1 MLLRTRNMVKFF
13 GAVIIILAVFLTF
26 IYPLAN
32 SIKQG
37 LDLQGGTHIVLEAE
51 DTPDAPVTEDSLS
64 RAVSIVE
71 RRINEMGLTEPIVQK
86 EGAHRIIVELP
97 GEKNPEKAIETIGKT
112 AVMEFKDESGTTRMG
127 GKDLKTAK
135 EQIENGNK
143 NVVAIEFTDE
153 GAKKFADLTASNVG
167 HKIAILLDG
176 EVLTAPVVNE
186 PITGG
191 KAVITGSKSLEEA
204 KSLAIL
210 LRSGALPVKL
220 KVMEVRTIGPSLGQ
234 DSKIKSEK
242 AFAIG
247 IVLIMIFLVVIYRM
261 SGIVANVAL
270 LVYVLI
276 LLAILKYLDATLTL
290 PGIAGII
297 LSMGF
302 AVDANIL
309 IFERFKEEVLIGKSL
324 RTSMDAGFK
333 RAFNTIL
340 DANVSVMIAAI
351 VLIVMGT
358 GTVKGFAVN
367 LALGLIVSMFTAIL
381 VSRSLLTW
389 FINTGLITNPWFYGL
404 NRKAPE
410 HMLKK
415 GGQK

>member
-1 MLLRTRNMVKFF
+1 MIKFF
-13 GAVIIILAVFLTF
+13 GAVAIILGVFLTF

-51 DTPDAPVTEDSLS
+51 DTPDAPVTEDSLN

-71 RRINEMGLTEPIVQK
+71 RRINEMGLTEPLVQK
-86 EGAHRIIVELP
+86 EGARRIIVELP

-112 AVMEFKDESGTTRMG
+112 AVMEFKDESGATRLT
-127 GKDLKTAK
+127 GKDLKTAQ
-135 EQIENGNK
+135 EQIENGHQ
-143 NVVAIEFTDE
+143 NVLAIEFTDE
-153 GAKKFADLTASNVG
+153 GADKFADLTAANVG

-191 KAVITGSKSLEEA
+191 KAVITGSRTLEEA
-204 KSLAIL
+204 KNLAIL

-247 IVLIMIFLVVIYRM
+247 IVLIMIFLVVVYRM

-276 LLAILKYLDATLTL
+276 LLSILKYLDATLTL

-309 IFERFKEEVLIGKSL
+309 IFERFKEEVLVGKTL
-324 RTSMDAGFK
+324 RTSMEAGFK
-333 RAFNTIL
+333 RAFHTIL

-351 VLIVMGT
+351 VLIVMGA

-367 LALGLIVSMFTAIL
+367 LALGLIVSMFTAII

-389 FINTGLITNPWFYGL
+389 FINTNLLTNPWFYGL
-404 NRKAPE
+404 NRKVPE

-415 GGQK
+415 GGRK

>member
-1 MLLRTRNMVKFF
+1 MRTRNMIKFF
-13 GAVIIILAVFLTF
+13 GAVAIILGVFLTF

-51 DTPDAPVTEDSLS
+51 DTPDAPVTEDSLN

-71 RRINEMGLTEPIVQK
+71 RRINEMGLTEPLVQK
-86 EGAHRIIVELP
+86 EGARRIIVELP

-112 AVMEFKDESGTTRMG
+112 AVMEFKDESGATRLT

-135 EQIENGNK
+135 EQIENGNQ

-153 GAKKFADLTASNVG
+153 GADKFADLTAANVG

-191 KAVITGSKSLEEA
+191 KAVITGSRTLEEA
-204 KSLAIL
+204 KNLAIL

-247 IVLIMIFLVVIYRM
+247 IVLIMIFLVVVYRM

-276 LLAILKYLDATLTL
+276 LLSILKYLDATLTL

-309 IFERFKEEVLIGKSL
+309 IFERFKEEVLVGKTL
-324 RTSMDAGFK
+324 RTSMEAGFK
-333 RAFNTIL
+333 RAFHTIL
-340 DANVSVMIAAI
+340 DANVSVMVAAI
-351 VLIVMGT
+351 VLIVMGA

-367 LALGLIVSMFTAIL
+367 LALGLIVSMFTAII

-389 FINTGLITNPWFYGL
+389 FINTNLLTNPWFYGL
-404 NRKAPE
+404 NRKVPE

-415 GGQK
+415 GGRK

>member
-1 MLLRTRNMVKFF
+1 MIKFF
-13 GAVIIILAVFLTF
+13 GAVAIILGVFLTF

-32 SIKQG
+32 SIKLG

-51 DTPDAPVTEDSLS
+51 DTPDAPVTEDSLN

-71 RRINEMGLTEPIVQK
+71 RRINEMGLTEPLVQK
-86 EGAHRIIVELP
+86 EGARRIIVELP

-112 AVMEFKDESGTTRMG
+112 AVMEFKDESGATRLT

-135 EQIENGNK
+135 EQIENGNQ

-153 GAKKFADLTASNVG
+153 GADKFADLTAANVG

-191 KAVITGSKSLEEA
+191 KAVITGSRTLEEA
-204 KSLAIL
+204 KNLAIL

-220 KVMEVRTIGPSLGQ
+220 KAMEVRTIGPSLGQ

-247 IVLIMIFLVVIYRM
+247 IVLIMIFLVVVYRM

-276 LLAILKYLDATLTL
+276 LLSILKYLDATLTL

-309 IFERFKEEVLIGKSL
+309 IFERFKEEVLVGKTL
-324 RTSMDAGFK
+324 RTSMEAGFK
-333 RAFNTIL
+333 RAFHTIL

-351 VLIVMGT
+351 VLIVMGA

-367 LALGLIVSMFTAIL
+367 LALGLIVSMFTAII

-389 FINTGLITNPWFYGL
+389 FINTNLLTNPWFYGL
-404 NRKAPE
+404 NRKVPE

-415 GGQK
+415 GGRK

>member
-1 MLLRTRNMVKFF
+1 
-13 GAVIIILAVFLTF
+13 
-26 IYPLAN
+26 
-32 SIKQG
+32 
-37 LDLQGGTHIVLEAE
+37 
-51 DTPDAPVTEDSLS
+51 
-64 RAVSIVE
+64 
-71 RRINEMGLTEPIVQK
+71 MGLTEPIVQK
-86 EGAHRIIVELP
+86 EGARRIIVELP

-127 GKDLKTAK
+127 GQDLKTAK

-247 IVLIMIFLVVIYRM
+247 IILIMIFLVVIYRM

>member
-1 MLLRTRNMVKFF
+1 MRTRNMIKFF
-13 GAVIIILAVFLTF
+13 GAVAIILGVFLTF

-51 DTPDAPVTEDSLS
+51 DTPDAPVTEDSLN

-71 RRINEMGLTEPIVQK
+71 RRINEMGLTEPLVQK
-86 EGAHRIIVELP
+86 EGARRIIVELP

-112 AVMEFKDESGTTRMG
+112 AVMEFKDESGATRLT

-135 EQIENGNK
+135 EQIENGNQ

-153 GAKKFADLTASNVG
+153 GADKFADLTAANVG

-191 KAVITGSKSLEEA
+191 KAVITGSRTLEEA
-204 KSLAIL
+204 KNLAIL

-220 KVMEVRTIGPSLGQ
+220 RVMEVRTIGPSLGQ

-247 IVLIMIFLVVIYRM
+247 IVLIMIFLVVVYRM

-276 LLAILKYLDATLTL
+276 LLSILKYLDATLTL

-309 IFERFKEEVLIGKSL
+309 IFERFKEEVLVGKTL
-324 RTSMDAGFK
+324 RTSMEAGFK
-333 RAFNTIL
+333 RAFHTIL

-351 VLIVMGT
+351 VLIVMGA

-367 LALGLIVSMFTAIL
+367 LALGLIVSMFTAII

-389 FINTGLITNPWFYGL
+389 FINTNLLTNPWFYGL
-404 NRKAPE
+404 NRKVPE

-415 GGQK
+415 GGRK

>member
-1 MLLRTRNMVKFF
+1 M
-13 GAVIIILAVFLTF
+13 
-26 IYPLAN
+26 
-32 SIKQG
+32 
-37 LDLQGGTHIVLEAE
+37 
-51 DTPDAPVTEDSLS
+51 
-64 RAVSIVE
+64 
-71 RRINEMGLTEPIVQK
+71 
-86 EGAHRIIVELP
+86 
-97 GEKNPEKAIETIGKT
+97 
-112 AVMEFKDESGTTRMG
+112 
-127 GKDLKTAK
+127 KTAK
-135 EQIENGNK
+135 EQIDQGHK

-153 GAKKFADLTASNVG
+153 GAKKFADLTAANVG
-167 HKIAILLDG
+167 HKISILLDG
-176 EVLTAPVVNE
+176 DVLTAPVVNE

-191 KAVITGSKSLEEA
+191 KAVITGSNTLEEA
-204 KSLAIL
+204 KNLAIL

-234 DSKIKSEK
+234 DSKEKSEK

-247 IVLIMIFLVVIYRM
+247 IILIMIFLIVIYRM
-261 SGIVANVAL
+261 SGVVANIAL
-270 LVYVLI
+270 LVYVLLLLGI
-276 LLAILKYLDATLTL
+276 LRYLDATLTL
-290 PGIAGII
+290 PGIAGVI

-324 RTSMDAGFK
+324 RTSMEAGFK

-340 DANVSVMIAAI
+340 DANVSV
-351 VLIVMGT
+351 LIVMGS

-367 LALGLIVSMFTAIL
+367 LALGIIVSMFTAII

-404 NRKAPE
+404 NRKPPE

>member
-1 MLLRTRNMVKFF
+1 MIKFF
-13 GAVIIILAVFLTF
+13 GAVAIILGVFLTF
-26 IYPLAN
+26 IYTLAN

-37 LDLQGGTHIVLEAE
+37 LDLQGGTHIVLEEE
-51 DTPDAPVTEDSLS
+51 DTPDAPVTEDSLN

-71 RRINEMGLTEPIVQK
+71 RRINEMGLTEPLVQK
-86 EGAHRIIVELP
+86 EGARRIIVELP

-112 AVMEFKDESGTTRMG
+112 AVMEFKDESGATRLT

-135 EQIENGNK
+135 EQIENGNQ
-143 NVVAIEFTDE
+143 NGVAIEFTDE
-153 GAKKFADLTASNVG
+153 GADKFADLTAANVG

-191 KAVITGSKSLEEA
+191 KAVITGSRTLEEA
-204 KSLAIL
+204 KNLAIL

-247 IVLIMIFLVVIYRM
+247 IVLIMIFLVVVYRM

-276 LLAILKYLDATLTL
+276 LLSILKYLDATLTL

-302 AVDANIL
+302 AVDANIM
-309 IFERFKEEVLIGKSL
+309 IFERFKEEVLVGKKL
-324 RTSMDAGFK
+324 RPSMEAGFK
-333 RAFNTIL
+333 RAFHTIL

-351 VLIVMGT
+351 VLIVMGA

-367 LALGLIVSMFTAIL
+367 LALGLIVSMFTAII

-389 FINTGLITNPWFYGL
+389 FINTNLLTNPWFYGL
-404 NRKAPE
+404 NRKVPE

-415 GGQK
+415 GGRK

>member
-1 MLLRTRNMVKFF
+1 MRTRNMIKFF
-13 GAVIIILAVFLTF
+13 GAVIIIVAAFVTL
-26 IYPLAN
+26 INPLAN

-37 LDLQGGTHIVLEAE
+37 LDLQGGTHIVLGAE
-51 DTPDAPVTEDSLS
+51 DTPDAPVTEDSLN
-64 RAVSIVE
+64 RAVTIVE
-71 RRINEMGLTEPIVQK
+71 RRINEMGLTEPLVQK
-86 EGAHRIIVELP
+86 EGARRIIVELP

-112 AVMEFKDESGTTRMG
+112 AVMEFKDESGTTRMTG
-127 GKDLKTAK
+127 NDLKTAK
-135 EQIENGNK
+135 EQIDQGHK
-143 NVVAIEFTDE
+143 NVVGIEFTDE

-167 HKIAILLDG
+167 HKIGIYLDG
-176 EVLTAPVVNE
+176 ELLTNPVVNE

-191 KAVITGSKSLEEA
+191 KAVITGSQTLEDA
-204 KSLAIL
+204 KNLAIL

-220 KVMEVRTIGPSLGQ
+220 KVMEVRTIGPSLGL
-234 DSKIKSEK
+234 DSKLKSER

-247 IVLIMIFLVVIYRM
+247 IVLIMIFLIVIYRM
-261 SGIVANVAL
+261 SGIVANIAL

-276 LLAILKYLDATLTL
+276 LLGILKYLDATLTL
-290 PGIAGII
+290 PGIAGVI

-309 IFERFKEEVLIGKSL
+309 IFERFKEEVLVGKTL
-324 RTSMDAGFK
+324 RTSMEAGFR

-351 VLIVMGT
+351 VLIVMGS

-367 LALGLIVSMFTAIL
+367 LALGLVVSMFTAIV

-404 NRKAPE
+404 NRKPPE

>member
-1 MLLRTRNMVKFF
+1 MIKFF
-13 GAVIIILAVFLTF
+13 GAVIFIIGFFLTF
-26 IYPLAN
+26 IRPLAE

-51 DTPDAPVTEDSLS
+51 DTPDAPVTDDSVN
-64 RAVSIVE
+64 RAVTIVE

-86 EGAHRIIVELP
+86 EGARRIIVELP

-112 AVMEFKDESGTTRMG
+112 AVMEFKDESGTTRMTG
-127 GKDLKTAK
+127 SDLKNAK
-135 EQIENGNK
+135 EQIDNGKK
-143 NVVAIEFTDE
+143 NVVAIDFTDE
-153 GAKKFADLTASNVG
+153 GAQKFADLTAANIG
-167 HKIAILLDG
+167 HRISITLDG
-176 EVLTAPVVNE
+176 EVLTSPVVNE
-186 PITGG
+186 AITGG
-191 KAVITGSKSLEEA
+191 KAVITGSQSLEEA
-204 KSLAIL
+204 KNLAIL

-220 KVMEVRTIGPSLGQ
+220 KVLEVRTIGPSLGQ
-234 DSKIKSEK
+234 DSKEKSER

-247 IVLIMIFLVVIYRM
+247 IILIMIFLVVIYRM

-276 LLAILKYLDATLTL
+276 LLSVLKYLDATLTL

-309 IFERFKEEVLIGKSL
+309 IFERFKEEVLVGKSL
-324 RTSMDAGFK
+324 RTSMQAGFK

-340 DANVSVMIAAI
+340 DANVSVMIAAV
-351 VLIVMGT
+351 VLIVMGA
-358 GTVKGFAVN
+358 GTVRGFAVN
-367 LALGLIVSMFTAIL
+367 LALGIVVSMFTAIL

-389 FINTGLITNPWFYGL
+389 FINTGFLTNPWFYGL
-404 NRKAPE
+404 NGKIE
-410 HMLKK
+410 KNGDKK
-415 GGQK
+415 GGLA

>member
-1 MLLRTRNMVKFF
+1 MRTRNMIKFF
-13 GAVIIILAVFLTF
+13 GAVAIILGVFLTF

-51 DTPDAPVTEDSLS
+51 DTPDAPVTEDSLN

-71 RRINEMGLTEPIVQK
+71 RRINEMGLTEPLVQK
-86 EGAHRIIVELP
+86 EGARRIIVELP

-112 AVMEFKDESGTTRMG
+112 AVMEFKDESGATRLT

-135 EQIENGNK
+135 EQIENGNQ

-153 GAKKFADLTASNVG
+153 GADKFADLTAANVG

-186 PITGG
+186 SITGG
-191 KAVITGSKSLEEA
+191 KAVITGSRTLEEA
-204 KSLAIL
+204 KNLAIL

-247 IVLIMIFLVVIYRM
+247 IVLIMIFLVVVYRM

-276 LLAILKYLDATLTL
+276 LLSILKYLDATLTL

-309 IFERFKEEVLIGKSL
+309 IFERFKEEVLVGKTL
-324 RTSMDAGFK
+324 RTSMEAGFK
-333 RAFNTIL
+333 RAFHTIL

-351 VLIVMGT
+351 VLIVMGA

-367 LALGLIVSMFTAIL
+367 LALGLIVSMFTAII

-389 FINTGLITNPWFYGL
+389 FINTNLITNPWFYGL
-404 NRKAPE
+404 NRKVPE

-415 GGQK
+415 GGRK

>member
-1 MLLRTRNMVKFF
+1 MRTRNSIKFLC
-13 GAVIIILAVFLTF
+13 AVIVILAAFMYF

-37 LDLQGGTHIVLEAE
+37 LDLQGGTHIVLEAV
-51 DTPDAPVTEDSLS
+51 DTPDAPVTDDSVKRL
-64 RAVSIVE
+64 VTIIE
-71 RRINEMGLTEPIVQK
+71 RRINEMGLTEPIVQR
-86 EGAHRIIVELP
+86 EGAKRVIVELP

-112 AVMEFKDESGTTRMG
+112 AVMEFKDESGQTRMNG
-127 GKDLKTAK
+127 SDLKTAK
-135 EQIENGNK
+135 EQIDNGHK
-143 NVVAIEFTDE
+143 NVVSIEFTDE
-153 GAKKFADLTASNVG
+153 GAKKFADLTAGNVG
-167 HKIAILLDG
+167 HKISILLDG

-191 KAVITGSKSLEEA
+191 KAVITGSRSLEDA
-204 KSLAIL
+204 KNLAIL
-210 LRSGALPVKL
+210 LRSGALPVKVQ
-220 KVMEVRTIGPSLGQ
+220 VMEVRTVGPSLGQ
-234 DSKIKSEK
+234 DSKVKSEK

-247 IVLIMIFLVVIYRM
+247 IVLIVFFLMVIYRL
-261 SGIVANVAL
+261 SGFVANVAL

-276 LLAILKYLDATLTL
+276 LLSILKYLDATLTL

-309 IFERFKEEVLIGKSL
+309 IFERFKEEVLVGKTL
-324 RTSMDAGFK
+324 RTSMEAGFK

-351 VLIVMGT
+351 VLIVMGS

-367 LALGLIVSMFTAIL
+367 LALGIIVSMFTAIL

-389 FINTGLITNPWFYGL
+389 LINTGFATNPWFYGL
-404 NRKAPE
+404 NRKVPG
-410 HMLKK
+410 K
-415 GGQK
+415 GENHEI

>member
-1 MLLRTRNMVKFF
+1 ME
-13 GAVIIILAVFLTF
+13 AV
-26 IYPLAN
+26 
-32 SIKQG
+32 
-37 LDLQGGTHIVLEAE
+37 
-51 DTPDAPVTEDSLS
+51 DTADAPVTDDSLG
-64 RAVSIVE
+64 RAVTIIE

-86 EGAHRIIVELP
+86 EGSRRVIVELP

-112 AVMEFKDESGTTRMG
+112 AVMEFKDEAGTTRMT

-135 EQIENGNK
+135 EQIDNGKK
-143 NVVAIEFTDE
+143 NVVAIEFTEE

-167 HKIAILLDG
+167 HRISILLDG

-186 PITGG
+186 PISGG
-191 KAVITGSKSLEEA
+191 KAVITGSRTLEDA
-204 KSLAIL
+204 KNLAIL

-220 KVMEVRTIGPSLGQ
+220 QVLEVRTIGPSLGA
-234 DSKIKSEK
+234 DSKVKSEK

-247 IVLIMIFLVVIYRM
+247 IVLIMIFLVIIYRV
-261 SGIVANVAL
+261 SGVVANVAL

-324 RTSMDAGFK
+324 RTSMEAGFK

-340 DANVSVMIAAI
+340 DANVSVMIAAV
-351 VLIVMGT
+351 VLIVMMLGA
-358 GTVKGFAVN
+358 FQA
-367 LALGLIVSMFTAIL
+367 ALPPQGILHFLLGMTSASGLWFFGLTLFVSLFSHRFTPRLLQQINRLCSIVIIGYGIKLIVE
-381 VSRSLLTW
+381 
-389 FINTGLITNPWFYGL
+389 FITL
-404 NRKAPE
+404 
-410 HMLKK
+410 M
-415 GGQK
+415 

>member
-1 MLLRTRNMVKFF
+1 MIKFF
-13 GAVIIILAVFLTF
+13 GAVAIILGVFLTF

-51 DTPDAPVTEDSLS
+51 DTPDAPVTEDSLN

-71 RRINEMGLTEPIVQK
+71 RRINEMGLTEPLVQK
-86 EGAHRIIVELP
+86 EGARRIIVELP

-112 AVMEFKDESGTTRMG
+112 AVMEFKDESGATRPT
-127 GKDLKTAK
+127 GKALKTAK
-135 EQIENGNK
+135 EQIENGNQ

-153 GAKKFADLTASNVG
+153 GADKFADLTAANVG

-191 KAVITGSKSLEEA
+191 KAVITGSRTLEEA
-204 KSLAIL
+204 KNLAIL

-247 IVLIMIFLVVIYRM
+247 IVLIMIFLVVVYRM

-276 LLAILKYLDATLTL
+276 LLSILKYLDATLTL

-309 IFERFKEEVLIGKSL
+309 IFERFKEEVLVGKTL
-324 RTSMDAGFK
+324 RTSMEAGFK
-333 RAFNTIL
+333 RAFHTIL

-351 VLIVMGT
+351 VLVVMGA

-367 LALGLIVSMFTAIL
+367 LALGLIVSMFTAII

-389 FINTGLITNPWFYGL
+389 FINTNLLTNPWFYGL
-404 NRKAPE
+404 NRKVPE

-415 GGQK
+415 GGRK

>member
-1 MLLRTRNMVKFF
+1 MIKFF
-13 GAVIIILAVFLTF
+13 GAVAIILGVFLTF

-51 DTPDAPVTEDSLS
+51 DTPDAPVTEDSLN

-71 RRINEMGLTEPIVQK
+71 RRINEMGLTEPLVQK
-86 EGAHRIIVELP
+86 EGARRIIVELP

-112 AVMEFKDESGTTRMG
+112 AVMEFKDESGATRLT

-135 EQIENGNK
+135 EQIENGNQ
-143 NVVAIEFTDE
+143 NVVASEFTDE
-153 GAKKFADLTASNVG
+153 GADKFADLTAANVG

-191 KAVITGSKSLEEA
+191 KAVITGSRTLEEA
-204 KSLAIL
+204 KNLAIL

-247 IVLIMIFLVVIYRM
+247 IVLIMIFLVVVYRM

-276 LLAILKYLDATLTL
+276 LLSILKYLDATLTL

-309 IFERFKEEVLIGKSL
+309 IFERFKEEVLVGKTL
-324 RTSMDAGFK
+324 RTSMEAGFK
-333 RAFNTIL
+333 RAFHTIL

-351 VLIVMGT
+351 VLIVMGA

-367 LALGLIVSMFTAIL
+367 LALGLIVSMFTAII

-389 FINTGLITNPWFYGL
+389 FINTNLLTNPWFYGL
-404 NRKAPE
+404 NRKVPE

-415 GGQK
+415 GGRK

>member
-1 MLLRTRNMVKFF
+1 MIKFF
-13 GAVIIILAVFLTF
+13 GAVIVIIGLFVYF

-37 LDLQGGTHIVLEAE
+37 LDLQGGSHIVLEAE
-51 DTPDAPVTEDSLS
+51 DTPEAPVTEDSLT
-64 RAVSIVE
+64 RAVSIIE

-86 EGAHRIIVELP
+86 EGAKRIIVELP
-97 GEKNPEKAIETIGKT
+97 GEKNPENAINTIGKT
-112 AVMEFKDESGTTRMG
+112 AVLEFKDESGATRMNG
-127 GKDLKTAK
+127 NDLKDAK
-135 EQIENGNK
+135 EQIDQGGK

-153 GAKKFADLTASNVG
+153 GAKKFADLTAANVG
-167 HKIAILLDG
+167 HQIAITLDG
-176 EVLTAPVVNE
+176 ETLTAPVVNE
-186 PITGG
+186 AITGG

-204 KSLAIL
+204 KNLAIL

-234 DSKIKSEK
+234 DSKVKSEK

-247 IVLIMIFLVVIYRM
+247 IVLIMIFLIVIYRM

-276 LLAILKYLDATLTL
+276 LLSILKYLDATLTL

-324 RTSMDAGFK
+324 RTSMSAGFK
-333 RAFNTIL
+333 RAFSTIL

-351 VLIVMGT
+351 VLIVMGS

-367 LALGLIVSMFTAIL
+367 LALGLVVSMFTAIL

-389 FINTGLITNPWFYGL
+389 FINTGILTNPWFYGL

>member
-1 MLLRTRNMVKFF
+1 MIKFSA
-13 GAVIIILAVFLTF
+13 AVIIILAAFITF

-37 LDLQGGTHIVLEAE
+37 LDLQGGTHIVLEAV
-51 DTPDAPVTEDSLS
+51 DTPEAPVTDDSLN

-86 EGAHRIIVELP
+86 EGARRIIVELP

-112 AVMEFKDESGTTRMG
+112 AVLEFKDESGTTRMTG
-127 GKDLKTAK
+127 NDLKTAK
-135 EQIENGNK
+135 EQIDQGKK

-167 HKIAILLDG
+167 RKIGIYLDG
-176 EVLTAPVVNE
+176 APLTEPVVNE

-191 KAVITGSKSLEEA
+191 KAVITGSKTLEDA
-204 KSLAIL
+204 KNLAIL

-220 KVMEVRTIGPSLGQ
+220 QVMEVRTIGPSLGQ
-234 DSKIKSEK
+234 DSKVKSEK

-247 IVLIMIFLVVIYRM
+247 IVLIMIFLIIIYRM
-261 SGIVANVAL
+261 SGVVANIAL

-276 LLAILKYLDATLTL
+276 LLSILKYLDATLTL
-290 PGIAGII
+290 PGIAGVI

-324 RTSMDAGFK
+324 RTSMEAGFK

-351 VLIVMGT
+351 VLIVMGS

-367 LALGLIVSMFTAIL
+367 LALGIIVSMFTAII

-389 FINTGLITNPWFYGL
+389 YINTGLITNPWFYGL
-404 NRKAPE
+404 NRKVPE
-410 HMLKK
+410 HMKNK
-415 GGQK
+415 GGHK

>member
-1 MLLRTRNMVKFF
+1 MLRLKNMIKFF
-13 GAVIIILAVFLTF
+13 GAVIFIIGFFLTF
-26 IYPLAN
+26 IRPLAE

-51 DTPDAPVTEDSLS
+51 DTPDAPVTDDSVN
-64 RAVSIVE
+64 RAVTIVE

-86 EGAHRIIVELP
+86 EGARRIIVELP

-112 AVMEFKDESGTTRMG
+112 AVMEFKDESGTTRMTG
-127 GKDLKTAK
+127 SDLKNAK
-135 EQIENGNK
+135 EQIDNGKK
-143 NVVAIEFTDE
+143 NVVAIDFTDE
-153 GAKKFADLTASNVG
+153 GAQKFADLTAANIG
-167 HKIAILLDG
+167 HRISITLDG
-176 EVLTAPVVNE
+176 EVLTSPVVNE
-186 PITGG
+186 AITGG
-191 KAVITGSKSLEEA
+191 KAVITGSQSLEEA
-204 KSLAIL
+204 KNLAIL

-220 KVMEVRTIGPSLGQ
+220 KVLEVRTIGPSLGQ
-234 DSKIKSEK
+234 DSKEKSER

-247 IVLIMIFLVVIYRM
+247 IILIMIFLVVIYRM

-276 LLAILKYLDATLTL
+276 LLSVLKYLDATLTL

-309 IFERFKEEVLIGKSL
+309 IFERFKEEVLVGKSL
-324 RTSMDAGFK
+324 RTSMQAGFK

-340 DANVSVMIAAI
+340 DANVSVMIAAV
-351 VLIVMGT
+351 VLIVMGA
-358 GTVKGFAVN
+358 GTVRGFAVN
-367 LALGLIVSMFTAIL
+367 LALGIVVSMFTAIL

-389 FINTGLITNPWFYGL
+389 FINTGFLTNPWF
-404 NRKAPE
+404 
-410 HMLKK
+410 
-415 GGQK
+415 

>member
-1 MLLRTRNMVKFF
+1 MIQFF
-13 GAVIIILAVFLTF
+13 GAVAIILGLFFAF

-51 DTPDAPVTEDSLS
+51 DSPDAPVTEDSLS
-64 RAVSIVE
+64 RAVTIVE

-86 EGAHRIIVELP
+86 EGARRIIVELP

-112 AVMEFKDESGTTRMG
+112 AIMEFKDESGTTRMTG
-127 GKDLKTAK
+127 SDLKTAK
-135 EQIENGNK
+135 EQIENGGR

-153 GAKKFADLTASNVG
+153 GAQKFADLTASNVG
-167 HKIAILLDG
+167 HQISILLDG
-176 EVLTAPVVNE
+176 EVLTSPVVNE

-204 KSLAIL
+204 KNLAIL

-247 IVLIMIFLVVIYRM
+247 IILIMIFLVVIYRL

-276 LLAILKYLDATLTL
+276 LLSILKYLDATLTL

-324 RTSMDAGFK
+324 RTSMEAGFK

-340 DANVSVMIAAI
+340 DANVSVMIAAV
-351 VLIVMGT
+351 VLIVMGS

-367 LALGLIVSMFTAIL
+367 LALGIIVSMFTAII

-389 FINTGLITNPWFYGL
+389 LINTGLVTNPWFYGL

-415 GGQK
+415 GEQK

>member
-1 MLLRTRNMVKFF
+1 MRTRNMIKFF
-13 GAVIIILAVFLTF
+13 GAVAIILGVFLTF

-51 DTPDAPVTEDSLS
+51 DTPDAPVTEDSLN

-71 RRINEMGLTEPIVQK
+71 RRINEMGLTEPLVQK
-86 EGAHRIIVELP
+86 EGARRIIVELP

-112 AVMEFKDESGTTRMG
+112 AVMEFKDESGATRLT

-135 EQIENGNK
+135 EQIENGNQ

-153 GAKKFADLTASNVG
+153 GADKFADLTAANVG

-191 KAVITGSKSLEEA
+191 KAVITGSRTLEEA
-204 KSLAIL
+204 KNLAIL

-247 IVLIMIFLVVIYRM
+247 IVLIMIFLVVVYRM

-276 LLAILKYLDATLTL
+276 LLSILKYLDATLTL

-309 IFERFKEEVLIGKSL
+309 IFERFKEEVLVGKTL
-324 RTSMDAGFK
+324 RTSMEAGFK
-333 RAFNTIL
+333 RAFHTIL

-351 VLIVMGT
+351 VLIVMGA

-367 LALGLIVSMFTAIL
+367 LALGLIVSMFTAII
-381 VSRSLLTW
+381 VSRSLLTL
-389 FINTGLITNPWFYGL
+389 FINTNLLTNPWFYGL
-404 NRKAPE
+404 NRKVPE

-415 GGQK
+415 GGRK